1 MTSMADVA
9 KALAVCRFDPNADRK
24 YDGMS
29 GGFYWSDE
37 IPEGTPTRIIWRLR
51 TVLGHRAS
59 ITLSDP
65 SRSYKDDWDRLAELC
80 PSWPGF
86 RPERSSLAL
95 EEELSRAGEDFMKSV
110 EEADRACT
118 SEDDS

>member
-37 IPEGTPTRIIWRLR
+37 IPEGTPPGSSGGCVPFLVIARR
-51 TVLGHRAS
+51 
-59 ITLSDP
+59 
-65 SRSYKDDWDRLAELC
+65 SR
-80 PSWPGF
+80 
-86 RPERSSLAL
+86 
-95 EEELSRAGEDFMKSV
+95 
-110 EEADRACT
+110 
-118 SEDDS
+118 